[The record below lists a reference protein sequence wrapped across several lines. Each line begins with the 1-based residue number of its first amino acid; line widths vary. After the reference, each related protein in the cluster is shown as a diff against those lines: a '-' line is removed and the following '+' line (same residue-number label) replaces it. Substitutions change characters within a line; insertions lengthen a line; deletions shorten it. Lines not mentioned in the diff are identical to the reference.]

1 MPLRVAIAQMKISR
15 SHIEVENKQLSVEK
29 RGQNDRVAIR
39 PHALDSTAGIGRATP
54 HASPR

>member
-1 MPLRVAIAQMKISR
+1 MKISR
-15 SHIEVENKQLSVEK
+15 SHIEVENKQLSVEN

-39 PHALDSTAGIGRATP
+39 PHALDYTAGIGRATP